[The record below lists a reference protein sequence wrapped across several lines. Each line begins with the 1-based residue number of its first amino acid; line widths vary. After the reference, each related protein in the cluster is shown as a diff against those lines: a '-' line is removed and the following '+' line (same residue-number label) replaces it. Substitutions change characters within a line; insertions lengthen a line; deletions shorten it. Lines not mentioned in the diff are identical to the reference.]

1 MFWRRKQSDFSAEI
15 AAHLSHEVDRLRR
28 ERGLSDEEARAVARR
43 EFGNLFAAEE
53 KFYEAGRWMWWDHFR
68 NDIRYALRLMAKD
81 MRLTAIVVVTLAL
94 GIAANS
100 IIFSAVRAVLLRPL
114 PYRQPDRLV
123 QVWDSGPRSGGESDW
138 VSFPDFRD
146 WRAAN
151 QVFEEIAAWRFA
163 TLTLSG
169 GPEPEAVL
177 GLEVTDRLFAVLGVQ
192 PALGRTFLPGEDRPG
207 RETVAVI
214 SHALWQ
220 HRFGSDPEVA
230 GSRVNIAG
238 KPYTIIGV
246 MPAQFRFPNSIPG
259 DNDNSVPI
267 DLWIPMRTVPDL
279 EERGSHNFW
288 VVARLKKGVTL
299 SQSRANMGDIAANL
313 ARQYPDTNKDMGA
326 TVLGLQDHLTSDVA
340 PVLAILLAAV
350 GLVMLLVCANVAG
363 LLLSRAQARAR
374 ELAIRASLGAGR
386 GRLVRQVL
394 TESMLL
400 ATFGATAGLIIARF
414 GARLL
419 VKFGPPN
426 IPRLSEASID
436 GQVALYSAAVAL
448 VAGLLC
454 GVAPALLA
462 GGSDLHRSLKE
473 AGARATA
480 SRRSLMARSVL
491 VAAEMALAVVLLT
504 GAGLLTRSFV
514 RVLHVDPGFQA
525 ANVLSVIIGLPDS
538 RYSDP
543 AKQTAFFEEL
553 VRRLRATPSIDA
565 AAVSDSV
572 PLSGSNDQGAFRI
585 EGRPEPRPGDDG
597 PQANRPRVST
607 EYFETMGIR
616 LLRGR
621 LFDERDRAD
630 SADVA
635 VISDLAARMYWP
647 GEDPIGKRVCVDW
660 TANGRPIW
668 REIVGIVGSTRHF
681 GLEARQKAE
690 IYLPHTQSP
699 EPFMFLLARSKPAE
713 LSAAAAAIRHEI
725 AGLDPEL
732 AGIGL
737 RRMDEFIAVAE
748 SRRRFQT
755 LLMGWF
761 AGLAAV
767 LAAIGIY
774 GVMVNTVV
782 RRTRE
787 IGLRLA
793 LGATPRKAVTMI
805 VNSGMLLA
813 GAGIAAGF
821 TASIGLMR
829 FMRTVLFGVSPFD
842 VPTFMAVAALLAL
855 IAFVSAWVPARAA
868 ARVDPLVALREE

>member
-15 AAHLSHEVDRLRR
+15 EAHLSHEVDRLRR
-28 ERGLSDEEARAVARR
+28 ELGLSDEEARAVARR
-43 EFGNLFAAEE
+43 EFGNLAAAEE
-53 KFYEAGRWMWWDHFR
+53 KFYEAGRWMWWDHLR
-68 NDIRYALRLMAKD
+68 NDIRYALRLMAND
-81 MRLTAIVVVTLAL
+81 VRLTAIVVVTLAL

-114 PYRQPDRLV
+114 PYKQPDRLV

-146 WRAAN
+146 WLAAN
-151 QVFEEIAAWRFA
+151 RVFDEIAAWRFA

-169 GPEPEAVL
+169 GREPEAML
-177 GLEVTDRLFAVLGVQ
+177 GLEVTDRLFAVLGVK

-214 SHALWQ
+214 SHGLWRR
-220 HRFGSDPEVA
+220 RFGSDPGVA

-246 MPAQFRFPNSIPG
+246 MPPQFRFPNSIPG
-259 DNDNSVPI
+259 DNDVVPI

-279 EERGSHNFW
+279 EERGSRNFW
-288 VVARLKKGVTL
+288 TVARLKEGVTL
-299 SQSRANMGDIAANL
+299 SQSRANMDAVAANL
-313 ARQYPDTNKDMGA
+313 ARQYPNTNKDMGA
-326 TVLGLQDHLTSDVA
+326 TVLRLQDHLTSDVA

-350 GLVMLLVCANVAG
+350 GLVLLLVCANVAG

-386 GRLVRQVL
+386 GRLIRQVL

-400 ATFGATAGLIIARF
+400 AAFGAAAGLVVARF
-414 GARLL
+414 GASLL
-419 VKFGPPN
+419 VKFGPAN
-426 IPRLSEASID
+426 IPRLSEAAID
-436 GQVALYSAAVAL
+436 GQVALFTAAIAL

-454 GVAPALLA
+454 GMAPALLA

-480 SRRSLMARSVL
+480 SRGSLMARSVL
-491 VAAEMALAVVLLT
+491 VATQIALAVVLLT
-504 GAGLLTRSFV
+504 GAGLLIRSFV
-514 RVLHVDPGFQA
+514 RVIHVDPGFRA

-543 AKQTAFFEEL
+543 AKQTAFFEEV
-553 VRRLRATPSIDA
+553 VRRLRATPGIEA

-585 EGRPEPRPGDDG
+585 EGRAEPKPGDDG
-597 PQANRPRVST
+597 PQANRPRVSS
-607 EYFETMGIR
+607 EYFETMGIP

-621 LFDERDRAD
+621 LFDERDRAG

-635 VISDLAARMYWP
+635 VISDLAARIYWP
-647 GEDPIGKRVCVDW
+647 GEDPIGKRLFVDW
-660 TANGRPIW
+660 EANGRPIW

-699 EPFMFLLARSKPAE
+699 RQFMFLLVRSKAGE

-737 RRMDEFIAVAE
+737 RSMDGLIAVAE
-748 SRRRFQT
+748 SRRRFQV
-755 LLMGWF
+755 LLMGCF

-793 LGATPRKAVTMI
+793 LGASPRDAVTMI
-805 VNSGMLLA
+805 VSSGMLLA

-821 TASIGLMR
+821 AAAIALMR
-829 FMRTVLFGVSPFD
+829 FIRTLLFDVSPFD
-842 VPTFMAVAALLAL
+842 VPTFTAVAALLAL
-855 IAFVSAWVPARAA
+855 IAFVSAWAPARAA
-868 ARVDPLVALREE
+868 ARVDPVVALREE

>member
-1 MFWRRKQSDFSAEI
+1 MFWRRKQRDFSAEI
-15 AAHLSHEVDRLRR
+15 EAHLSHEIDRLRS
-28 ERGLSDEEARAVARR
+28 EPGVSDEEARAVARR
-43 EFGNLFAAEE
+43 AFGNLSAAEE
-53 KFYEAGRWMWWDHFR
+53 TFYEASRWMWWDHLR
-68 NDIRYALRLMAKD
+68 NDLRYALRLMARD
-81 MRLTAIVVVTLAL
+81 LRLTAIIVITLAL

-146 WRAAN
+146 WRASN
-151 QVFEEIAAWRFA
+151 RVFEEMAAWRFA
-163 TLTLSG
+163 ILTLSG
-169 GPEPEAVL
+169 GREPEAIP
-177 GLEVTDRLFAVLGVQ
+177 GLEVTDRLFTVLGVK

-214 SHALWQ
+214 SHGLWQ
-220 HRFGSDPEVA
+220 RRFGSDAGVA

-246 MPAQFRFPNSIPG
+246 MPPQFRFPSSIPG
-259 DNDNSVPI
+259 DNDVVPI
-267 DLWIPMRTVPDL
+267 DLWIPMRAVPDL

-288 VVARLKKGVTL
+288 VVARLKKSVSL
-299 SQSRANMGDIAANL
+299 SQSQANMDAVAANL
-313 ARQYPDTNKDMGA
+313 ARQYPNTNKDMGA
-326 TVLGLQDHLTSDVA
+326 TVLGLQHHLTSAVA

-363 LLLSRAQARAR
+363 LLLSRAQVRSR

-386 GRLVRQVL
+386 GRLIRQVL

-400 ATFGATAGLIIARF
+400 AAFGATTGLVVARF
-414 GARLL
+414 GATLL
-419 VKFGPPN
+419 VKFGPEN
-426 IPRLSEASID
+426 IPRLSETAID
-436 GQVALYSAAVAL
+436 GQVALFTAAVAL

-462 GGSDLHRSLKE
+462 GGSELHRSLKE

-480 SRRSLMARSVL
+480 SRRSLMARSLL

-504 GAGLLTRSFV
+504 GAGLLIRSFL
-514 RVLHVDPGFQA
+514 RVIHVDPGFRA
-525 ANVLSVIIGLPDS
+525 ANVLSVIVGLPDS
-538 RYSDP
+538 RYSD
-543 AKQTAFFEEL
+543 ASKQTAFFEEL
-553 VRRLRATPSIDA
+553 VRRLRATRGIET

-585 EGRPEPRPGDDG
+585 EGRPEPKSVDDG
-597 PQANRPRVST
+597 PQANRPRVSS
-607 EYFETMGIR
+607 EYFATMGIP

-621 LFDERDRAD
+621 LFNERDRAG

-635 VISDLAARMYWP
+635 VISDLAARIYWP
-647 GEDPIGKRVCVDW
+647 GEDPIGRRVCVDW
-660 TANGRPIW
+660 AANGRPIW

-690 IYLPHTQSP
+690 IYLPHAQLPSQ
-699 EPFMFLLARSKPAE
+699 FMFLLVRFKPGQLTAT
-713 LSAAAAAIRHEI
+713 AAAIRHEI
-725 AGLDPEL
+725 TGLDPDL
-732 AGIGL
+732 AGIGF
-737 RRMDEFIAVAE
+737 RSMDELIGVAE
-748 SRRRFQT
+748 SRRRFQVI
-755 LLMGWF
+755 LMVWF
-761 AGLAAV
+761 SGLAVV

-774 GVMVNTVV
+774 GMMVNTVV

-793 LGATPRKAVTMI
+793 LGAAPRDAVTMI
-805 VNSGMLLA
+805 LSNGMVLA
-813 GAGIAAGF
+813 GAGIAAGLV
-821 TASIGLMR
+821 AAIALMR
-829 FMRTVLFGVSPFD
+829 FIRTLLFGVSPFD
-842 VPTFMAVAALLAL
+842 VPTFMAVVVLLVL
-855 IAFVSAWVPARAA
+855 IAFVSAWAPAHAA
-868 ARVDPLVALREE
+868 ARVDPAVALREE